1 ARTFQDTSAAIA
13 RATRAIH
20 AFHRS
25 ARRLLRKCHRMRF
38 LQRRTPA
45 ARERRYAYPGC
56 VGGGRVMPGYTD
68 KSRRY
73 LRLADEQTHRAQTA
87 LCAHTRSMFL
97 ALARQYRELAGQIDD
112 PARWRVRM
120 APAGS
125 SRNAGARTTR
135 ADQ

>member
-1 ARTFQDTSAAIA
+1 
-13 RATRAIH
+13 
-20 AFHRS
+20 
-25 ARRLLRKCHRMRF
+25 
-38 LQRRTPA
+38 
-45 ARERRYAYPGC
+45 
-56 VGGGRVMPGYTD
+56 MPGYTD

-87 LCAHTRSMFL
+87 LGAHTRSMFL

-112 PARWRVRM
+112 PARWRARA

-135 ADQ
+135 AD